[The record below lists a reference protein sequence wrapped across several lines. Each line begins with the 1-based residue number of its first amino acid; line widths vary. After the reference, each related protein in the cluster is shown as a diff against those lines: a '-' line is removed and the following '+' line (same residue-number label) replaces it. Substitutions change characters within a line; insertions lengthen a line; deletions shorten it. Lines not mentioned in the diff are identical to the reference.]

1 MSPIDPQDDPLTGA
15 SDGQLPAPEQKKIF
29 TFTILHTNDM
39 HSNLIGVGPASE
51 YSPMT
56 LNDDGTIGGIE
67 RIASLI
73 AERRTARQAMGPVLV
88 LDVGDFSIGTPFGS
102 GRGPLRRRSNLQ
114 TGAGPPQTS

>member
-1 MSPIDPQDDPLTGA
+1 
-15 SDGQLPAPEQKKIF
+15 
-29 TFTILHTNDM
+29 M

-73 AERRTARQAMGPVLV
+73 AERRKAREALGPVLV